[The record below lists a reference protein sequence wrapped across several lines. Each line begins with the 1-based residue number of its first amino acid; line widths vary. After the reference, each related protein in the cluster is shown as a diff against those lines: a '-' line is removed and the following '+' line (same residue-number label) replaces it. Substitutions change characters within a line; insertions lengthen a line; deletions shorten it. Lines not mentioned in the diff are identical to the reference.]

1 MMKREKIEREKI
13 VAAVV
18 QAAGGSLTSRVRL
31 QKTVYLLDRL
41 GLNSGFSFEYYHY
54 GPYSRD
60 LDNATADAEAFGLVE
75 ETFAH
80 RDSDGARYSIFALK
94 VGAEAIEASFG
105 DMDADRAG
113 EAAKRFAKTN
123 VTVLELA
130 ATIDWL
136 WKEEKIADWRG
147 EVKKRKGSKIGQ
159 GRLERAIELLCEL
172 GLQPPAQ
179 CAG

>member
-1 MMKREKIEREKI
+1 M
-13 VAAVV
+13 
-18 QAAGGSLTSRVRL
+18 
-31 QKTVYLLDRL
+31 
-41 GLNSGFSFEYYHY
+41 
-54 GPYSRD
+54 
-60 LDNATADAEAFGLVE
+60 
-75 ETFAH
+75 
-80 RDSDGARYSIFALK
+80 K